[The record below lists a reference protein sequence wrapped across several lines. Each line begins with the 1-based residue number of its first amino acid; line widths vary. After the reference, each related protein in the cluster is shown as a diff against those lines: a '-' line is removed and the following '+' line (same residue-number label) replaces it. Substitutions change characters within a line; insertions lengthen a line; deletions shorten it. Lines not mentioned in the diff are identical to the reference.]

1 MPNESQQRNTPCR
14 DSQRVEETKTGLPD
28 GELRERIRRR
38 RERTASCY
46 QGGFSRVSAATEAS
60 RLLNNP
66 YVQALVNEHLAKN
79 AVLAELKAKEVI
91 DGIRRNILRCEGT
104 GESYKPFAALKGYE
118 LLGKHLKVFREGN
131 GSWRDVRES
140 PDYWT
145 YPHRNQNRLK
155 GCSLNLKTD
164 LPCGAGRKVQKV
176 SSPYATA
183 VG

>member
-118 LLGKHLKVFREGN
+118 LLGKHLNVFREGN
-131 GSWRDVRES
+131 KFPNDDALLARILEGRKRVA
-140 PDYWT
+140 
-145 YPHRNQNRLK
+145 RL
-155 GCSLNLKTD
+155 LD
-164 LPCGAGRKVQKV
+164 LPAPKPKPIEGVQTELKN
-176 SSPYATA
+176 
-183 VG
+183 